1 MNEIIDEQVKAG
13 ISLYTRPF
21 LFIYDW
27 FALGYGCHWLWNCP
41 SRHILEMYDKH
52 VTVNHL
58 DIGVGTGY
66 FMDKCRFPSPRP
78 RLVLM
83 DLNRNS
89 LNMAKRRLSRYNPVA
104 YQRNALE
111 PFNINEAPF
120 DSVGIVNLL
129 HCLPG
134 NMKTKSIVFR
144 NTLEVLNPGGTL
156 FGSTIMPS
164 KVRKNRLSEF
174 TLKRVNQRGIMTNLD
189 DTAEDLKEQLD
200 RYFSESSVTVI
211 GYVALFR
218 AKK

>member
-1 MNEIIDEQVKAG
+1 MTEIIDEKVKAG

-21 LFIYDW
+21 LFVYDW
-27 FALGYGCHWLWNCP
+27 FALGYGCHRLWNCP
-41 SRHILEMYDKH
+41 SQHILELYNKH
-52 VTVNHL
+52 VTANHL

-83 DLNRNS
+83 DLNLNS
-89 LNMAKRRLSRYNPVA
+89 LNMAKKRLARYNPKV

-111 PFNINEAPF
+111 PFDTDEATF
-120 DSVGIVNLL
+120 DSVGIVHLL

-134 NMKTKSIVFR
+134 NMETKSVVFKSV
-144 NTLEVLNPGGTL
+144 LEVLNPGGVL

-164 KVRKNRLSEF
+164 RVKKNWLSDF

-189 DTAEDLKEQLD
+189 DTVEDLKEQLN

-218 AKK
+218 ARK